1 MIKTQKLELRERK
14 KKRIRK
20 KILGT
25 PDRPRVCIYRSNKHF
40 YVQVIDDVN
49 QKTLFAASTLSLPSR
64 GLDSKG
70 KKTKESQ
77 EAIQLGGIVGSKF
90 KGKKL
95 VLDRNGFL
103 YHGRIKAFTEALRN
117 QGGVL

>member
-1 MIKTQKLELRERK
+1 MIKTKKFFLRERK

-25 PDRPRVCIYRSNKHF
+25 EARPRVCVYKSSKHF
-40 YVQVIDDVN
+40 YAQVIDDVN
-49 QKTLFAASTLSLPSR
+49 QKTLFAASTVSK
-64 GLDSKG
+64 DFKG
-70 KKTKESQ
+70 KSSSDSQ
-77 EAIQLGGIVGSKF
+77 GASQIGAIIALKF

-103 YHGRIKAFTEALRN
+103 YHGRIKAFAEALRSG
-117 QGGVL
+117 GGVL